1 MTDPFASE
9 NETKVTLEAERTG
22 IIEEPPFRMLVLGD
36 WSGDAEKDSLA
47 PRKPIVIDRDNFDEV
62 MAKLGVRADISI
74 GDGEIVSLEF
84 NELDDFHPDNIFRRL
99 DVFDKLRGLRKELNN
114 DDTFYRAA
122 REVRGMFELG
132 ETDPPAPTDITEEP
146 ADNLLDAI
154 LGQPSG
160 GAPKPKPKT
169 SGDLSNLISDLVRP
183 HLVSVD
189 ENEKAGTV
197 AAVDAATGSL
207 MRAIL
212 RDKKFKEL
220 ESAWRGLYF
229 LVRRTETDT
238 DLKIYIQDVT
248 KNDLADDL
256 KDAADLSRTE
266 LYKHLVTEGMEAGLE
281 STYAVVL
288 GNYELHANIEDIALL
303 IRVSKIAAAANA
315 PFISHIHP
323 SIFGIG
329 SFDKNPEYRDWNIPD
344 ESDRGKLWNA
354 LRGQAESRYLGIAA
368 PRFIARLPYGQ
379 ETDPAETFA
388 FEEFDENFSNEDYV
402 WANPCFIV
410 GNLLAN
416 SYSNYGWAMGE
427 RLMQDV
433 EGLPVHVYKNRGE
446 TIFKPCAEILM
457 TEAGCDRLMNFG
469 FMPLASFKDTDRVK
483 LARFQSISDPVRA
496 LKGIWN

>member
-1 MTDPFASE
+1 LEEDPMTDPFASE

-197 AAVDAATGSL
+197 AAVDAATG
-207 MRAIL
+207 
-212 RDKKFKEL
+212 
-220 ESAWRGLYF
+220 
-229 LVRRTETDT
+229 
-238 DLKIYIQDVT
+238 
-248 KNDLADDL
+248 
-256 KDAADLSRTE
+256 
-266 LYKHLVTEGMEAGLE
+266 
-281 STYAVVL
+281 
-288 GNYELHANIEDIALL
+288 
-303 IRVSKIAAAANA
+303 
-315 PFISHIHP
+315 
-323 SIFGIG
+323 
-329 SFDKNPEYRDWNIPD
+329 
-344 ESDRGKLWNA
+344 
-354 LRGQAESRYLGIAA
+354 
-368 PRFIARLPYGQ
+368 
-379 ETDPAETFA
+379 
-388 FEEFDENFSNEDYV
+388 
-402 WANPCFIV
+402 
-410 GNLLAN
+410 
-416 SYSNYGWAMGE
+416 
-427 RLMQDV
+427 
-433 EGLPVHVYKNRGE
+433 
-446 TIFKPCAEILM
+446 
-457 TEAGCDRLMNFG
+457 
-469 FMPLASFKDTDRVK
+469 
-483 LARFQSISDPVRA
+483 
-496 LKGIWN
+496 